1 MIWVIKI
8 HIIYIYI
15 THLTSKHKLIHISL
29 HSLKQKSL
37 NSSFPVIL
45 LLVHLISS
53 PSSYSPAVVPALA
66 HIVSTSLHTGIF
78 PSAFKQARITPLL
91 KKPTLNPTLLGNYR
105 PVFLLTF
112 IAKTLE
118 WVVFNQVTAF
128 LIQNN
133 LLDSNQS
140 GFRSGHSTET
150 ALLSVVE
157 ELRLA
162 RTASKSSL
170 LILLDL
176 SCCFRYGQPPD
187 PPVNPLR
194 KGISGTALQWFDSYL
209 SDRSFKV
216 SWRGEVSKSQHLA
229 TGVPQGSVLGPLLF
243 SVYMAS
249 LGSVIHKHGFSYH
262 CYADDTQ
269 LYLSFHPDDLTI
281 AARISACLAD
291 IFCWMKDHHLQL
303 NLAKTEPLVVSAIHH
318 FITIS
323 PSN

>member
-1 MIWVIKI
+1 MTHRWCSAPLYT
-8 HIIYIYI
+8 YIYPV
-15 THLTSKHKLIHISL
+15 SL
-29 HSLKQKSL
+29 L
-37 NSSFPVIL
+37 P
-45 LLVHLISS
+45 
-53 PSSYSPAVVPALA
+53 
-66 HIVSTSLHTGIF
+66 
-78 PSAFKQARITPLL
+78 
-91 KKPTLNPTLLGNYR
+91 
-105 PVFLLTF
+105 F

-118 WVVFNQVTAF
+118 RAVFNQVTAF
-128 LIQNN
+128 LTQNN

-157 ELRLA
+157 DLRLA

-176 SCCFRYGQPPD
+176 SAAFD
-187 PPVNPLR
+187 TVNHQIFLSTLLR

-249 LGSVIHKHGFSYH
+249 LGSVIQKHGFSYH

-269 LYLSFHPDDLTI
+269 LYLSSHPDDLTI
-281 AARISACLAD
+281 AARISECVKVRSHQ
-291 IFCWMKDHHLQL
+291 IRIVRMIYMFSQCKDAIDNPAALFARMRQREWREL
-303 NLAKTEPLVVSAIHH
+303 CGANLAFDASFVRVEKSELWRIFAPR
-318 FITIS
+318 
-323 PSN
+323 